1 METCTYPNCSKP
13 QNTRGLCINHYMMV
27 RHLVKSK
34 KTTWSELEKRKKIL
48 PKKVRTF
55 SKEAEWFLT

>member
-1 METCTYPNCSKP
+1 
-13 QNTRGLCINHYMMV
+13 MMV